1 MIKGHLSADKTL
13 EKSIKNHP
21 IVVGSYAQWLV
32 SNSGIKESM
41 DSNIMA
47 TKIKDEV
54 YELSS

>member
-13 EKSIKNHP
+13 EKPIKNHP

-47 TKIKDEV
+47 TKIKYKVDKR
-54 YELSS
+54 